1 MKVSSLAFGLALNLG
16 MFALM
21 SGAPNTAHAVDTNH
35 SGTVCR
41 NYNAAEAKDI
51 DSLPSGTRNL
61 NASPRYVIC
70 PVVRLPDD
78 SDGGSIAIVSVY
90 LNGYAASGQ
99 TITCTLNSYDYTGS
113 FLGGNSVYLL
123 TGTFEAFLQATA
135 GYWSSANVLCLLP
148 PSGKGII
155 YDIEAAPYK
164 IQ

>member
-1 MKVSSLAFGLALNLG
+1 MLIGYARVSTRDQRAHLQLDALRDAG
-16 MFALM
+16 C
-21 SGAPNTAHAVDTNH
+21 DTNH

-61 NASPRYVIC
+61 NTSSRFVIC

-90 LNGYAASGQ
+90 LDGYAASGR
-99 TITCTLNSYDYTGS
+99 TISCTLNSYDYNGS
-113 FLGGNSVYLL
+113 FLGATSAYSL
-123 TGTFEAFLQATA
+123 TGRFEAFLKATA

-148 PSGKGII
+148 PSGTGIL
-155 YDIEAAPYK
+155 YDINAAPYA